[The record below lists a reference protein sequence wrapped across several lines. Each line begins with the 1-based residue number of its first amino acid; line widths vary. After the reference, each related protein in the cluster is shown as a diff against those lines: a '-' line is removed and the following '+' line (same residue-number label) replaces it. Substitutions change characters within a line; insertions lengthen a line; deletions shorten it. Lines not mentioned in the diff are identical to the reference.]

1 MPASRFDATV
11 RREQG
16 VAVVDL
22 SGEIDAGAEE
32 SLSGAYDQATAD
44 GVTTILLNFGDVD
57 YINSTGI
64 ALIVGILAKARR
76 DARSITACGLAPHYR
91 EIFEITRLSDFMQ
104 IFPDEASAVGDAA
117 LGTTGR

>member
-1 MPASRFDATV
+1 MPASRFEASV
-11 RREQG
+11 REHGG

-32 SLSGAYDQATAD
+32 SLNGAYDTAAAND
-44 GVTTILLNFGDVD
+44 GGTILLNFGDVD

-64 ALIVGILAKARR
+64 ALIVGLLASARKEQR
-76 DARSITACGLAPHYR
+76 TITACGLADHYR

-104 IFPDEASAVGDAA
+104 IFADERSAVDGVA
-117 LGTTGR
+117 LETGR

>member
-1 MPASRFDATV
+1 MPASRFDTSV
-11 RREQG
+11 RQLPG

-32 SLSGAYDQATAD
+32 SLNGAYDQASTD
-44 GVTTILLNFGDVD
+44 GAGTILLNFGDVD

-64 ALIVGILAKARR
+64 ALIVGILAKARK
-76 DARSITACGLAPHYR
+76 DQRSITAYGLADHYR

-104 IFPDEASAVGDAA
+104 IFPDEASAVGDAMPE
-117 LGTTGR
+117 TTGR